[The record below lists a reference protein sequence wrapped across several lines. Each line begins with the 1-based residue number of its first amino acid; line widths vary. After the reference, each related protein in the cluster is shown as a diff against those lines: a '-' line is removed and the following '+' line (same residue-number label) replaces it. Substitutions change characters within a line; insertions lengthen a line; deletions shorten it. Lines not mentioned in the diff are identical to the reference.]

1 MEVKSENNYYI
12 LQSNS
17 SKGILQVR
25 VFLWRSDVAQ
35 AIIDDFKKEN
45 KSFPELKK
53 CLNIYRHIY
62 MAKVG
67 ENPKRILFKSFEY
80 RKIIRSI
87 ECKWSKI

>member
-1 MEVKSENNYYI
+1 
-12 LQSNS
+12 
-17 SKGILQVR
+17 
-25 VFLWRSDVAQ
+25 
-35 AIIDDFKKEN
+35 
-45 KSFPELKK
+45 
-53 CLNIYRHIY
+53 